1 MSAKCHEQT
10 SRPISIKAY
19 SFEEAA
25 IDDAANRPLKC
36 EVGTDQPVWGLG
48 LAPLRGALSALHT
61 AGLPTRLFGVALGCP
76 VPNAQERT
84 PPV

>member
-1 MSAKCHEQT
+1 MSTKYHEQT

-19 SFEEAA
+19 SFEDEA

-36 EVGTDQPVWGLG
+36 QVGTDQPVWGLG
-48 LAPLRGALSALHT
+48 LAPLTGPSALHT
-61 AGLPTRLFGVALGCP
+61 AGLPTRLFGVALRCP
-76 VPNAQERT
+76 FPNAQERT